1 MFLVLTCYITLEN
14 KNISKIIY
22 NIYIYLYH
30 EKLLASSNDSKVI
43 LAPRPWRQRED
54 LREDGQTEEPGKGS
68 NMFSV
73 NDISMRPQRRAEPRR
88 KEATTQLWAQL
99 GRLRA

>member
-22 NIYIYLYH
+22 NIYIYIIYLYH

-54 LREDGQTEEPGKGS
+54 LREDGQTAEPGKGS

-73 NDISMRPQRRAEPRR
+73 NDISMRPQRRDEPRR
-88 KEATTQLWAQL
+88 KEATTEL
-99 GRLRA
+99 